1 MLKTK
6 TALTLSDKN
15 YYSTEADWHYMSV
28 SQYKNFN
35 ECEAATMARLKKVG
49 YPVQIQKHCLLV
61 IMFILTLNHQKFM
74 IYSKRKTKTKCIL
87 VENHMGF

>member
-35 ECEAATMARLKKVG
+35 ECEANPQWLD
-49 YPVQIQKHCLLV
+49 
-61 IMFILTLNHQKFM
+61 
-74 IYSKRKTKTKCIL
+74 
-87 VENHMGF
+87 

>member
-35 ECEAATMARLKKVG
+35 ECEAATIARLKKFG

-74 IYSKRKTKTKCIL
+74 IYSKRKTKTKCFL